1 MNNDFVYNK
10 TNFKGKISEQCKEN
24 FSGMNNKENKFSVKK
39 NNNFVN
45 QKIIIENKKNSDN
58 NDNNSNIEYYRPS
71 VSEVIKLFKEK
82 EKFDQELKTSNIK
95 KKEKTNNNLKNKIS
109 DDDLNEEEYKL
120 IDITKNSIERY
131 NNDISKINIL
141 ITGRTGAGKSTLIN
155 SIFGENLAITGIGA
169 PITQEC
175 TEFSKEGTPYTII
188 DSKGL
193 EMKDYGKIISDL
205 ENYILKRKNERSVYD
220 QIHVGWVCVSE
231 IEGRFEDAE
240 KNLIDM
246 LLSYDIPVIVVIT
259 KLFGEKKFKKEISKI
274 CPYLDGRIIRVQSVE
289 YVKVEKK
296 RKIELYPQNLDKLV
310 KLTSEIIS
318 EGLGRLIKKYEN
330 FNIKKSINENNT
342 KISSNSCNN
351 ENINENID
359 KSKEH
364 HSNSIPTKNEN
375 DNKNN
380 LSQNFNEEELTNNN
394 NFESSSTTSWNLE
407 EMKNLESNRK

>member
-1 MNNDFVYNK
+1 MNNDFVNNK
-10 TNFKGKISEQCKEN
+10 TNFKGKISKQCKEN

-289 YVKVEKK
+289 YVKIEKK

-310 KLTSEIIS
+310 KLTSEIIP
-318 EGLGRLIKKYEN
+318 E
-330 FNIKKSINENNT
+330 
-342 KISSNSCNN
+342 
-351 ENINENID
+351 
-359 KSKEH
+359 
-364 HSNSIPTKNEN
+364 
-375 DNKNN
+375 
-380 LSQNFNEEELTNNN
+380 
-394 NFESSSTTSWNLE
+394 
-407 EMKNLESNRK
+407 